1 MALTQTTTVDIV
13 NKTQTIVF
21 TSSSTPVEQIQ
32 YSSGSM
38 VFGTISSFN
47 LVKSDLILYN
57 QFLQAFNVQL
67 LLNFPTINSSIG
79 GIFPLCNFQ
88 ISETSVGVTHITY
101 NQTSQGNT
109 VENINYVPVA
119 GSAGF
124 TARASPITIT
134 LQEYF
139 LFVLMMGQYIQQ
151 VNLN

>member
-1 MALTQTTTVDIV
+1 MALTQQTTVDIIGQ
-13 NKTQTIVF
+13 TQTIQFLNPTTVD
-21 TSSSTPVEQIQ
+21 QIE
-32 YSSGSM
+32 YSSGSIT
-38 VFGTISSFN
+38 FASISSFN
-47 LVKSDLILYN
+47 LTKSDLFLYN

-67 LLNFPTINSSIG
+67 LLNFPSINSSVG

-88 ISETSVGVTHITY
+88 ISETSAGVTHITY

-124 TARASPITIT
+124 TARGSSVTIT

-151 VNLN
+151 VNQN